1 MWADDAKSLTEKLVR
16 GRAARYQYDV
26 HRFERSA
33 DGEFYR
39 VELMSPEHG
48 KRDIYLTVFWDAV
61 RRTYQDGELAR
72 AITLNLDDA
81 VRHIRGS
88 LLAT

>member
-1 MWADDAKSLTEKLVR
+1 MWTDDAKSFTEKLVR
-16 GRAARYQYDV
+16 GRAVRYQYDV
-26 HRFERSA
+26 HKFERSA

-39 VELMSPEHG
+39 VELTSPEHG

-61 RRTYQDGELAR
+61 RKTYQDGELAR
-72 AITLNLDDA
+72 AIALNLDDA
-81 VRHIRGS
+81 LSHIRGS

>member
-1 MWADDAKSLTEKLVR
+1 MWADDAKSFTEKLVR

-39 VELMSPEHG
+39 VELTSPEHG
-48 KRDIYLTVFWDAV
+48 KRDIYLTLFWDAV
-61 RRTYQDGELAR
+61 RGTYQDRDLAR

-81 VRHIRGS
+81 LRHIRRS